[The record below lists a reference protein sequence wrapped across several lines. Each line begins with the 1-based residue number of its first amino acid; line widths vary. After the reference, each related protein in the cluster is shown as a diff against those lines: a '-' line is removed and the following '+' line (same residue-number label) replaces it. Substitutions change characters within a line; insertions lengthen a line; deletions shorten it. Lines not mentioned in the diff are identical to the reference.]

1 MARRHMKTANG
12 QTTSRGDGGIDVNEP
27 SHGWKGSATSWV
39 NPRPP
44 SVPATLALNLE
55 EYFAAACLMGLLA
68 SQDDEP
74 NHKWVRDWSFKMGA
88 EMARE
93 ATRRRKRVKP

>member
-1 MARRHMKTANG
+1 MKTANG